1 MTIKIFFKLINLF
14 IIIIPIFSSKI
25 IYLNEDNFDKEVY
38 SSNKVWLI
46 EIFSEKCE
54 SCASFEPK
62 WNQLTKKI
70 NYLNIGRINVD
81 EKKGISVA
89 NKLNALDNG
98 IPSIKLIISQS
109 EILDIMTGIEEP
121 FPNSNTLKTRI
132 DKILEEKGKL
142 QDLKNNE
149 KNEL

>member
-1 MTIKIFFKLINLF
+1 MSSKIFFKLINLF
-14 IIIIPIFSSKI
+14 IIIIPIFSSEI
-25 IYLNEDNFDKEVY
+25 IYLNEDSFDKEVY
-38 SSNKVWLI
+38 SSNQVWLI

-62 WNQLTKKI
+62 WNQLIKKI
-70 NYLNIGRINVD
+70 NYINIGRINVD
-81 EKKGISVA
+81 EKKGINIA

-121 FPNSNTLKTRI
+121 FPNSNTLKKRI